1 MLTMELARKP
11 SVPGI
16 PSASAHIKRGSL
28 NRYRRAV
35 FLSGSKRAQAEQP
48 SLVPT
53 LVDLMCREVF
63 NPDTVVS
70 NFHQPD
76 IRNLPHH
83 FAVTGQRPN
92 TKLTGA
98 RFIISV
104 AEAMIDARAVHKMP
118 DVHPQSA
125 IRNREQHALP
135 IRQSRHQFFT
145 LLFHVIYDSRVS
157 IQQRKEKRSHGSIR
171 NKVPLTRPHQ
181 SQQAANDHC
190 RKSRKPVREISKR
203 SLVSRNEHTLRNHEQ
218 QRLQYK
224 VKLKKQDASAPDFRI
239 VSPALYLASQSKE
252 NKRNQYKS
260 DKFIRAAVEDN
271 LIGPIVNIR
280 RLRGARHHVVA
291 PHEKTSREGQHN
303 GRRKQ

>member
-1 MLTMELARKP
+1 MR
-11 SVPGI
+11 I
-16 PSASAHIKRGSL
+16 PSASAHIKGGSL

-35 FLSGSKRAQAEQP
+35 FLSGSKRAQAELS
-48 SLVPT
+48 SLITT
-53 LVDLMCREVF
+53 LVDFIRWKVF

-83 FAVTGQRPN
+83 FAVTGHRPN

-104 AEAMIDARAVHKMP
+104 AEAMINARTVHKMA
-118 DVHPQSA
+118 DVHPESA
-125 IRNREQHALP
+125 VRNREQHALP
-135 IRQSRHQFFT
+135 IRQARDQAFT

-157 IQQRKEKRSHGSIR
+157 IQQRKEKRCHGPIR
-171 NKVPLTRPHQ
+171 NEVPLTRPHQ
-181 SQQAANDHC
+181 SQQAANNHR

-218 QRLQYK
+218 QSLQYK

-239 VSPALYLASQSKE
+239 VSPAFYLASQNKE

-260 DKFIRAAVEDN
+260 YRFIRPAVEND
-271 LIGPIVNIR
+271 LIRTIVNVR
-280 RLRGARHHVVA
+280 RLCGARHHVA
-291 PHEKTSREGQHN
+291 ALHEKISREGQQS